1 MKTVF
6 VNPERCIGCRQ
17 CEFRCAVAHSHSH
30 DPAQAIME
38 TPPPRS
44 RIHILAGPAFN
55 TSFPNRCRHCDPAPC
70 VGVCPTGAM
79 TRDRARDV
87 VLADVHKCI
96 ACAMCAMVCPFD
108 AISFYA
114 RSNGTPVRIVAT
126 KCDGCIERIDE
137 GLEPACVEACK
148 AGALVYGELNELIAE
163 GRASEVGAF
172 FAATSATE
180 TAPSKIP
187 VNVAG
192 WRAWGESATRVNE
205 ETHHG
210 PS

>member
-1 MKTVF
+1 MQTVF

-17 CEFRCAVAHSHSH
+17 CEFSCAVAHSQSH
-30 DPAQAIME
+30 EPAQAIME

-44 RIHILAGPAFN
+44 RIQVLAGPAFN

-87 VLADVHKCI
+87 VLADAHKCI

-108 AISFYA
+108 AISFHA
-114 RSNGTPVRIVAT
+114 RTNGAPVRIVAT
-126 KCDGCIERIDE
+126 KCDGCIERVEE

-148 AGALVYGELNELIAE
+148 AGALVFGELNELIAE
-163 GRASEVGAF
+163 GRASEVSAF
-172 FAATSATE
+172 FAATGAAAATPA
-180 TAPSKIP
+180 TIP

-192 WRAWGESATRVNE
+192 WRAWGESATHVNE

-210 PS
+210 QS